1 MQKANPDIIE
11 SLDQSIFKSSYPV
24 GGNILLLN
32 FDELAKSD
40 VIKHIP
46 ILSVFNALYKG
57 VLGIC
62 DRFFLRKVVL
72 FINQF
77 NSGLSTLEIQKFVS
91 DVLTDKKF
99 RDKVNE
105 KILILLDRFDD
116 EFKALILAELL
127 KSWVRGDIDWN
138 TFQRLTNTVERCHP
152 DVFKYLYDFH
162 KAHSCGSDFMQLGMF
177 PPNESSLIVCSGLG
191 SIEHDTQLKIWSD
204 ALFLCN
210 NALKVLL
217 DDQYQK
223 FPSELDQYLKDNR
236 EEVLNNCPFSWY
248 ERELLHW
255 RIDMGVGLYQE
266 LRKDFANKIGACI
279 SEINRKKS

>member
-91 DVLTDKKF
+91 DVLTDKK
-99 RDKVNE
+99 
-105 KILILLDRFDD
+105 
-116 EFKALILAELL
+116 
-127 KSWVRGDIDWN
+127 
-138 TFQRLTNTVERCHP
+138 
-152 DVFKYLYDFH
+152 
-162 KAHSCGSDFMQLGMF
+162 
-177 PPNESSLIVCSGLG
+177 
-191 SIEHDTQLKIWSD
+191 
-204 ALFLCN
+204 
-210 NALKVLL
+210 
-217 DDQYQK
+217 
-223 FPSELDQYLKDNR
+223 
-236 EEVLNNCPFSWY
+236 
-248 ERELLHW
+248 
-255 RIDMGVGLYQE
+255 
-266 LRKDFANKIGACI
+266 
-279 SEINRKKS
+279 